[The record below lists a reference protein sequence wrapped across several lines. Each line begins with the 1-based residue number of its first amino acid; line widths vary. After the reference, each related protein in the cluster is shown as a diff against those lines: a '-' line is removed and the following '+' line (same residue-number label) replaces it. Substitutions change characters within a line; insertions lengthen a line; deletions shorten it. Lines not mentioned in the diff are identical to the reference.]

1 MNVLVKM
8 HQSYKCGM
16 YCLPLHRDTWAINN
30 QLVIFHPTPS
40 HAFEAAQDFREE
52 TNSRFI
58 AFYQENHGIA
68 V

>member
-1 MNVLVKM
+1 
-8 HQSYKCGM
+8 M

-30 QLVIFHPTPS
+30 QLMIFHPTPS